1 MLELN
6 TFSIVARCE
15 RTGQLGVAVSS
26 AVPAVGSMC
35 PYLQAGV
42 GAVSTQSWVNPYLAV
57 EVLLLLEKGLSAQV
71 ALEQV
76 MSKDPGASLR
86 QIGVIGVAGSGVA
99 WSGSSCTAW
108 AGQLLGSDFA
118 IQGNMLVG
126 EETLDA
132 MRQAWSDSS
141 TLDLSERL
149 MSALE
154 AGDLAG
160 GDKRGKQSAALKV
173 MGEEAYALVDLRV
186 DDHAEPMKELRR
198 ILEIAKAQ
206 LFPFV
211 DGMPSRLGVSRTLPD
226 KVTQMLL
233 LSPADRFDVR

>member
-1 MLELN
+1 MLEFN

-15 RTGQLGVAVSS
+15 RSRRLGVAVSS

-35 PYLQAGV
+35 PYLKPGL
-42 GAVSTQSWVNPYLAV
+42 GAVSTQSWVNPYLAI
-57 EVLLLLEKGLSAQV
+57 EILQLMENGLSAQV
-71 ALEQV
+71 ALDQV
-76 MSKDPGASLR
+76 VSTDPGANLR
-86 QIGVIGVAGSGVA
+86 QIGVIGFAGSGVA

-108 AGQLLGSDFA
+108 AGQLVGSDFA

-126 EETLDA
+126 EETLNV
-132 MRQAWSDSS
+132 MQQAWSDSS
-141 TLDLSERL
+141 GHELSERL
-149 MSALE
+149 MRVLE

-160 GDKRGKQSAALKV
+160 GDSRGKQSSALKV
-173 MGEEAYALVDLRV
+173 VGEEAYALVDLRV
-186 DDHAEPMKELRR
+186 DEHAEPMTELRR
-198 ILEIAKAQ
+198 ILEIAKVQ

-233 LSPADRFDVR
+233 LSPAERSAIR

>member
-1 MLELN
+1 
-6 TFSIVARCE
+6 
-15 RTGQLGVAVSS
+15 
-26 AVPAVGSMC
+26 MC

-57 EVLLLLEKGLSAQV
+57 EVLLLLEEGLSAQV
-71 ALEQV
+71 ALDQV

-99 WSGSSCTAW
+99 WSGLSCTAW

-141 TLDLSERL
+141 THDLSERL

-173 MGEEAYALVDLRV
+173 VGEEAYALVDLRV
-186 DDHAEPMKELRR
+186 DDHAEPMEELRR
-198 ILEIAKAQ
+198 ILEIAKVQ